1 MKRSSSR
8 RKSGTGR
15 PPAAPAESTAASTLA
30 LEASALDMD
39 ALRLKVLRRLRTF
52 QDAPR
57 RCSERACRRAKACAG
72 KDLRCLRERP
82 LPPVS
87 EEEGQR
93 RLAEAYACF
102 KRRAAELG
110 LS

>member
-8 RKSGTGR
+8 RKRGTRR
-15 PPAAPAESTAASTLA
+15 PQAVPAESAAASALA
-30 LEASALDMD
+30 REEPALDMD
-39 ALRLKVLRRLRTF
+39 ALRLKVLRRLRTLR
-52 QDAPR
+52 DAPR

-72 KDLRCLRERP
+72 KDLRCLREQP

-102 KRRAAELG
+102 KRRAAEFG
-110 LS
+110 AS